1 MFKTL
6 TQSKHTILSHP
17 DYFNEV
23 DLNWFD
29 ADYWQQQNK
38 IVGAKKGRATAWF
51 FKHDSLTAVLRHYW
65 RGGLVGKLLSDQ
77 YLYPGLK
84 NTRVYKEFSLMI
96 RLIELGLNVP
106 KPIAAKVTT
115 TGLIYRGDIITEAV
129 KGAKSLLDILIER
142 PLTEDELK
150 RIANTVALFHS
161 KGVYHADLNINN
173 ILFNET
179 GEVYIIDFDRGEI
192 KPPNKQWQQSNM
204 ARLERSFLKEQG
216 RNNAFYWQSNDWQ
229 ILLAIYKG
237 QLTSQ
242 S

>member
-6 TQSKHTILSHP
+6 TQGKHTILSHP

-23 DLNWFD
+23 DLNWFN

-51 FKHDSLTAVLRHYW
+51 FKHDDLTAVLRHYW

-115 TGLIYRGDIITEAV
+115 AGLIYRGDIITEAV
-129 KGAKSLLDILIER
+129 KGAKSLLDIIIER

-229 ILLAIYKG
+229 TLLAIYKE
-237 QLTSQ
+237 QLTTQ

>member
-6 TQSKHTILSHP
+6 TQGKHTILSHP

-51 FKHDSLTAVLRHYW
+51 FKHNNLTAVLRHYW

-77 YLYPGLK
+77 YLNPGLK
-84 NTRVYKEFSLMI
+84 STRVYKEFSLMI

-115 TGLIYRGDIITEAV
+115 AGLIYRGDIITEAV

-161 KGVYHADLNINN
+161 KGVYHA
-173 ILFNET
+173 
-179 GEVYIIDFDRGEI
+179 EI
-192 KPPNKQWQQSNM
+192 KPLNKQWQQSNM

-229 ILLAIYKG
+229 TLLAIYKG

>member
-204 ARLERSFLKEQG
+204 ARLERSFLNEQG